1 MNFSQEATMSAV
13 DFKQRELAHRSS
25 NGIEVSLFWMK
36 VGNTLTVEVLDTKSD
51 EFFVLEVPSDR
62 ALDAF
67 HHPYAYRAAARQAH
81 EAADYGVA
89 A

>member
-1 MNFSQEATMSAV
+1 MSAI
-13 DFKQRELAHRSS
+13 DHKQRELAHRSS
-25 NGIEVSLFWMK
+25 NGIEVSLFWAK
-36 VGNTLTVEVLDTKSD
+36 VGNTLTVEVLDTKCD

-67 HHPYAYRAAARQAH
+67 HHPYAYRAAAWRAR
-81 EAADYGVA
+81 EAADFGVA

>member
-1 MNFSQEATMSAV
+1 VNFSQEATMSAIE
-13 DFKQRELAHRSS
+13 FKQRELAHRSS
-25 NGIEVSLFWMK
+25 NGIEVSLFWTK
-36 VGNTLTVEVLDTKSD
+36 VGNILTVEVLDTKAD

-62 ALDAF
+62 AMDAF
-67 HHPYAYRAAARQAH
+67 HHPYAYRAAASRAL